1 MSTTTA
7 IPAAPAG
14 VEALSGLPQAAF
26 VARLGDI
33 FEHSPW
39 VPERAWAARP
49 FASIDALHAAMVA
62 AVDQAAEAEQLA
74 LICAHPE
81 LAGREAAAGT
91 LTTASTGEQR
101 GAGLDQCSA
110 AELQR
115 LRSLNAAYRARFGF
129 PFVIAVKGLSR
140 YQIMDAI
147 EARLEGDRA
156 TEFRACLAQI
166 ARIARFRLDAL
177 LGPAT

>member
-7 IPAAPAG
+7 IPTAPAG

-91 LTTASTGEQR
+91 LTRLHRRAARCRPRPVQR
-101 GAGLDQCSA
+101 RRAAAPAQPERGLPGAL
-110 AELQR
+110 R
-115 LRSLNAAYRARFGF
+115 LPL
-129 PFVIAVKGLSR
+129 
-140 YQIMDAI
+140 
-147 EARLEGDRA
+147 
-156 TEFRACLAQI
+156 
-166 ARIARFRLDAL
+166 
-177 LGPAT
+177 

>member
-62 AVDQAAEAEQLA
+62 VVDQAAEAE
-74 LICAHPE
+74 
-81 LAGREAAAGT
+81 
-91 LTTASTGEQR
+91 
-101 GAGLDQCSA
+101 
-110 AELQR
+110 
-115 LRSLNAAYRARFGF
+115 
-129 PFVIAVKGLSR
+129 
-140 YQIMDAI
+140 
-147 EARLEGDRA
+147 
-156 TEFRACLAQI
+156 
-166 ARIARFRLDAL
+166 
-177 LGPAT
+177 

>member
-49 FASIDALHAAMVA
+49 FASIDALHADLARLRPA
-62 AVDQAAEAEQLA
+62 QAQDR
-74 LICAHPE
+74 AHQH
-81 LAGREAAAGT
+81 R
-91 LTTASTGEQR
+91 
-101 GAGLDQCSA
+101 
-110 AELQR
+110 LQR
-115 LRSLNAAYRARFGF
+115 
-129 PFVIAVKGLSR
+129 
-140 YQIMDAI
+140 
-147 EARLEGDRA
+147 
-156 TEFRACLAQI
+156 
-166 ARIARFRLDAL
+166 
-177 LGPAT
+177 

>member
-7 IPAAPAG
+7 IPTAPAG

-49 FASIDALHAAMVA
+49 FESIDTLHAAMVA

-101 GAGLDQCSA
+101 GAGLDRCPA
-110 AELQR
+110 AGQ
-115 LRSLNAAYRARFGF
+115 SGPRA
-129 PFVIAVKGLSR
+129 SR
-140 YQIMDAI
+140 Q
-147 EARLEGDRA
+147 
-156 TEFRACLAQI
+156 
-166 ARIARFRLDAL
+166 
-177 LGPAT
+177 